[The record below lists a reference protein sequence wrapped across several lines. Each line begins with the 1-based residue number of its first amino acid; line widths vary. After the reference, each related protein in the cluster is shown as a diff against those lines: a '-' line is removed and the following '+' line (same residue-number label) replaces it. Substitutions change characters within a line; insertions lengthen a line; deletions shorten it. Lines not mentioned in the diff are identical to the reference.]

1 MYPLLRG
8 RRWYIFIFRKRITAH
23 SVRLLEKKHSRNSR
37 DNTRITIRNADME
50 IRRSCLFG
58 ADMTLLSMI
67 LTQYLHCYSPRC
79 SIAVRQPH
87 MACRHTNDR
96 VPLQAAVP
104 EAWFTFSTFS
114 QLRKLQ
120 RWAKRQHEN
129 TFIKDCS

>member
-1 MYPLLRG
+1 M
-8 RRWYIFIFRKRITAH
+8 FNCKRITAH
-23 SVRLLEKKHSRNSR
+23 RVRLLEKKLSRNSR
-37 DNTRITIRNADME
+37 DNTCITIRNADME
-50 IRRSCLFG
+50 IWCNCLFG

-67 LTQYLHCYSPRC
+67 FTPHLQCYSPRC

-87 MACRHTNDR
+87 MVCRHTNDC
-96 VPLQAAVP
+96 VLLQAALP
-104 EAWFTFSTFS
+104 EAWYTFSTFS